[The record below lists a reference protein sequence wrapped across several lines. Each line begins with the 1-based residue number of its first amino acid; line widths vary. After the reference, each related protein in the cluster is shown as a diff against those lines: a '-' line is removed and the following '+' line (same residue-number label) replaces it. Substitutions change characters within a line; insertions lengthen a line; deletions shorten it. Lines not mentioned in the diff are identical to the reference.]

1 MRDLRYWLLLQS
13 IDGIGPSVFNN
24 LLNGFGEPEDIL
36 SLNIRELMTI
46 PRISKT
52 IAENIVSSK
61 ERLDEMDNLLLE
73 LEDKEI
79 SVTTIT
85 DEDYPERLKS
95 ISNPPPI
102 IYAYGNLDKKIGENI
117 AVVGARKASING
129 IKNAICFSGELTK
142 KGFVIV
148 SGYAKGIDTAAHI
161 GALKSGGN
169 TVMVLPTGILKF
181 SLHLELN
188 ELRETIGSYAIIL
201 SEFFPLSGWSVGQAM
216 ARNRIIVGLSDGVL
230 VIEAGE
236 KGGTINTAERA
247 LKQKKPL
254 FIISSDITPVSRKL
268 LNMGA
273 ISVKNPEEVTDRDWT
288 RLRRE

>member
-13 IDGIGPSVFNN
+13 VNEVGPSLFNK
-24 LLNGFGEPEDIL
+24 LLERFGEPEDIF
-36 SLNIRELMTI
+36 SLDTRELMTI
-46 PRISKT
+46 PRVSET

-61 ERLDEMDNLLLE
+61 ERLDEMDNLLSE

-79 SVTTIT
+79 RVTTVT

-95 ISNPPPI
+95 ISNPPPV
-102 IYAYGNLDKKIGENI
+102 IYTYGNLDKKIGQNI
-117 AVVGARKASING
+117 AIVGARRASING
-129 IKNAICFSGELTK
+129 MKNAICFSGELAK
-142 KGFVIV
+142 KGFIII

-169 TVMVLPTGILKF
+169 TVMVLPTGIFKF

-188 ELRETIGSYAIIL
+188 ELRETIGSHATIF

-216 ARNRIIVGLSDGVL
+216 ARNRITVGLSDGVL

-236 KGGTINTAERA
+236 KGGTINTAEWA

-254 FIISSDITPVSRKL
+254 FIISSDNTPVSRRL

-273 ISVKNPEEVTDRDWT
+273 IPVKNPEELKSFFDV
-288 RLRRE
+288 